1 MSTPKNVRRAASAL
15 SGWAAAIKLAA
26 AMRANIRRNIGTSVF
41 TQPAACGEFAA
52 MTPSAPKRPIPAVG
66 VACFRGDDVL
76 LIRRGQPP
84 RVGEWSIPGGR
95 IEWGEA
101 AAAAAL
107 RELREETGVDAELV
121 GLVDVVDGLF
131 RARSDG
137 IVWGHY
143 VLIDYAARWI
153 AGEARAGDDAA
164 EAQFVAPDALAAL
177 PLWDETRR
185 IIAAARALVAT

>member
-1 MSTPKNVRRAASAL
+1 
-15 SGWAAAIKLAA
+15 
-26 AMRANIRRNIGTSVF
+26 
-41 TQPAACGEFAA
+41 

-164 EAQFVAPDALAAL
+164 EAHFVAPDALAAL

-185 IIAAARALVAT
+185 IIAAARARVAT

>member
-1 MSTPKNVRRAASAL
+1 
-15 SGWAAAIKLAA
+15 
-26 AMRANIRRNIGTSVF
+26 
-41 TQPAACGEFAA
+41 

-95 IEWGEA
+95 IEWGAA

-107 RELREETGVDAELV
+107 RELREDTGVDAELV

-131 RARSDG
+131 RARTDG

-143 VLIDYAARWI
+143 VLIDYAARWLS
-153 AGEARAGDDAA
+153 GEARAGDDAA